1 MKDALAEKLLATVL
15 GWGPEEV
22 AAERPLLQAMAAF
35 KYDEYEQ
42 YSPGMRFVESLAV
55 WMNQF
60 DAEDRPTAYRF
71 VRERL
76 VFCSAREMDHLVATA
91 YPDFIRPILLNRV
104 AAESTMN
111 RFHVGHVTS
120 SEPFQLRQ
128 RETLFLGLSD
138 GARIDAFRRAN
149 RELNHEQIWQTHELA
164 SKRVSELL
172 EKLEKHVNA
181 KAFRTIV
188 LLDDFSASGSS
199 YFSEKN
205 DGSFSGKVAK
215 FLASVGNANDP
226 LHSLVNS
233 EGAELIILIYMATDK
248 AIQYLRSSLEKQTF
262 PGINSIRVETV
273 QLLPNSISIVRN
285 KASEYGPL
293 IEKYY
298 DHEVHDVHMQRGGT
312 PDAKY
317 GYADCGLPVVL
328 HHNSPNNSLALLWSY
343 EDRDVRGLFPRVQ
356 RHREMS

>member
-1 MKDALAEKLLATVL
+1 MKDVLAEKLLAAVL
-15 GWGPEEV
+15 DWGPEEV

-55 WMNQF
+55 WLSQF
-60 DAEDRPTAYRF
+60 EANDRPIAYRF
-71 VRERL
+71 VRKRL

-104 AAESTMN
+104 ASESTMN
-111 RFHVGHVTS
+111 RFHVGRVAS
-120 SEPFQLRQ
+120 SENFQLSQRQ
-128 RETLFLGLSD
+128 TLFLGLSD
-138 GARIDAFRRAN
+138 GARIDAYRRAN

-164 SKRVSELL
+164 PNRVEELL
-172 EKLEKHVNA
+172 EKLEKHVHA

-199 YFSEKN
+199 YFSKKE

-215 FLASVGNANDP
+215 FLASVGNSESP
-226 LHSLVNS
+226 LHSLVDA
-233 EGAELIILIYMATDK
+233 EGADLIILIYMATEK
-248 AIQYLRSSLEKQTF
+248 AISHLRSSLGKLEF
-262 PGINSIRVETV
+262 PGIKSIRVETV
-273 QLLPNSISIVRN
+273 QLLPQSISIVRDN
-285 KASEYGPL
+285 AEEFGPL

-298 DHEVHDVHMQRGGT
+298 DHEVHDVHMQRGGS
-312 PDAKY
+312 PDSKY

-328 HHNSPNNSLALLWSY
+328 HHNSPNNSLPLLWSY

-356 RHREMS
+356 RHREMT